1 MCCSAAAFSVVIDLL
16 SWYGRISWSG
26 RETNATAMPVV
37 VVVFFLWRCCWFV
50 SFPPVGFWTIYI
62 SKRASFGETK
72 RIPIRD
78 DTLLIRKKKKEREQ
92 KQRRRRTNQQTRRR
106 ADPKQRLA
114 SRGDDR
120 DGDGEHRDQETAVLQ
135 QNAFERKRCHFFLS
149 FFLRQNV
156 SRLFCALNLFYEDDD
171 RYCIKVM
178 VYPSTTICLFETT
191 PSLCV

>member
-1 MCCSAAAFSVVIDLL
+1 MI
-16 SWYGRISWSG
+16 
-26 RETNATAMPVV
+26 
-37 VVVFFLWRCCWFV
+37 
-50 SFPPVGFWTIYI
+50 
-62 SKRASFGETK
+62 
-72 RIPIRD
+72 
-78 DTLLIRKKKKEREQ
+78 LLIRKKKKEREQ

-135 QNAFERKRCHFFLS
+135 QNAFERRCHFFLS

>member
-1 MCCSAAAFSVVIDLL
+1 M
-16 SWYGRISWSG
+16 
-26 RETNATAMPVV
+26 
-37 VVVFFLWRCCWFV
+37 
-50 SFPPVGFWTIYI
+50 GFWTIYI

-156 SRLFCALNLFYEDDD
+156 SRLFCALNNNLFYEDDD
-171 RYCIKVM
+171 RYCSIKVM
-178 VYPSTTICLFETT
+178 VYPSTTVYVYSKSHHHLFACRTRHGTQKNAHNKLCPCVEETSPHRNYYYYYT
-191 PSLCV
+191 IFNVHV